1 MSARAKTLLP
11 AMKILLPI
19 FILLSLTVVAQVKL
33 PTNET
38 GQVQYQELVRLP
50 DATRPAR
57 QISSEARLWLQQQF
71 PNESDAE
78 QQFDQENNILFV
90 KSAFRISE
98 QLIRY
103 TLTIESKFG
112 RYRATIT
119 DLITESKGL
128 SLPVRPTSP
137 TAEEMSRAS
146 DKAAKSAE
154 VVKQA
159 VTQQADLYRQL
170 DKECRAML
178 ASLNEYMKSRPARK
192 TE

>member
-1 MSARAKTLLP
+1 
-11 AMKILLPI
+11 MKILLPI